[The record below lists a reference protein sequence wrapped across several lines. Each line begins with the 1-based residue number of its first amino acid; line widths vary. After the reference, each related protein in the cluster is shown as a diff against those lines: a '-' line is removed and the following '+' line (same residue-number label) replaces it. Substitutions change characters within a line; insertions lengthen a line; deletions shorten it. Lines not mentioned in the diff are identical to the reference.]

1 MLKETILPA
10 NIRRDLEA
18 LGVILEDRQPKPPRP
33 VREYKY
39 QMPNLNEKGEP
50 DF

>member
-1 MLKETILPA
+1 MLTETILPT

-33 VREYKY
+33 AYEYKY
-39 QMPNLNEKGEP
+39 NMPKLDEKGQP